1 MIDFEWTRRRFMW
14 TAGVA
19 SVSSW
24 LGPSAR
30 AFGSQGSVAQG
41 SVAQGSAAQGSGRGG
56 RQKIIL
62 DVDTGTDDAVALMFG
77 ALHPGLELVAATTV
91 NGNVP
96 VKNCTENSLRVFD
109 HIGVDIPVYE
119 GLATPY
125 FRSDFPVPRRSG
137 GSSIHGEYLDL
148 PPATSKA
155 QGQGAVDFLI
165 ETYSRPESREILL
178 VPVGP
183 LSNIAMAL
191 KQAPEIVANIPAI
204 VLMGGAHEMG
214 NVTASAEF
222 NVWADPE
229 AARVVLRSGVEK
241 ITMVSLDATTRAL
254 VSREDAG
261 RLRALGTPA
270 GEAAALFV
278 ERRLRAYLDIDPE
291 RRPAVPVHDAL
302 AVASIVD
309 PAVISTVHAFV
320 DVETEGELTVGRTVV
335 DWRPRSTEAR
345 NAHFALGADEPLF
358 VRMLLETMGRTA

>member
-1 MIDFEWTRRRFMW
+1 MSHFDWTRRGFLW

-19 SVSSW
+19 SASTW
-24 LGPSAR
+24 LPPSAR
-30 AFGSQGSVAQG
+30 AFASPGAAAVKQG
-41 SVAQGSAAQGSGRGG
+41 R

-77 ALHPGLELVAATTV
+77 ALHPDLELIAATTV

-109 HIGVDIPVYE
+109 HIGVSIPVYE
-119 GLATPY
+119 GLAAPF
-125 FRSDFPVPRRSG
+125 FRDDFPRPRRDSG
-137 GSSIHGEYLDL
+137 GRVFHGQYLDL

-155 QGQGAVDFLI
+155 QSQHAVDFLI
-165 ETYSRPESREILL
+165 ETYSRPESRDIIL

-183 LSNIAMAL
+183 LSNVAMAL
-191 KQAPEIVANIPAI
+191 KQTPEIASNISEI

-222 NVWADPE
+222 NVWADAE
-229 AARVVLRSGVEK
+229 AARVVLRSGVKK
-241 ITMVSLDATTRAL
+241 ITMVPLDATTRAL
-254 VSREDAG
+254 VSLDDAK

-270 GEAAALFV
+270 GEAAALFT
-278 ERRLRAYLDIDPE
+278 ERRVEGYLSYDPDG
-291 RRPAVPVHDAL
+291 RPAAPVHDAL
-302 AVASIVD
+302 AVASIVN

-335 DWRPRSTEAR
+335 DQRPRSTEKP
-345 NAHFALGADEPLF
+345 NAFVALGADEPLF
-358 VRMLLETMGRTA
+358 VQMLLETMGRTA